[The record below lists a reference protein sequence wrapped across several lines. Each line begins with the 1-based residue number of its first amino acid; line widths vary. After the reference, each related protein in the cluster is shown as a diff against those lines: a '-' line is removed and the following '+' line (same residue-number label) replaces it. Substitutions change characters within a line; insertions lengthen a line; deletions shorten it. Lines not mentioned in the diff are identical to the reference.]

1 VLCVNCAYR
10 GTAVNYAE
18 WINELSFFRGFS
30 MAGKKGRSGPPG
42 NLNNVQ
48 HPWRSFW
55 ARKALRQEDKWIL
68 PFLNRY
74 ADGLIAD
81 AGGEDISS
89 GRKHVIEIAQMSR
102 GCSMLVLK
110 ELKEKG
116 FVITTPDGWDMH
128 PGLKE
133 LSRFTATELTALRML
148 GLERKVKDLQA
159 VAIHEDE
166 EPQASGTGSN
176 GEQATDGNDET
187 GEGK

>member
-1 VLCVNCAYR
+1 
-10 GTAVNYAE
+10 
-18 WINELSFFRGFS
+18 
-30 MAGKKGRSGPPG
+30 
-42 NLNNVQ
+42 LNNVQ

-55 ARKALRQEDKWIL
+55 ARKAVRQQDKWIL

-81 AGGEDISS
+81 AGGDDISS

-102 GCSMLVLK
+102 GCQMLM
-110 ELKEKG
+110 KEKG

-133 LSRFTATELTALRML
+133 LRGFTANELTALRML
-148 GLERKVKDLQA
+148 GLERKVKELQA

-166 EPQASGTGSN
+166 DDPQPAN
-176 GEQATDGNDET
+176 GNQATEDNGET